1 MIVFREAGQ
10 QFDSKIKINDIV
22 SIKFSKPKK
31 ANSKSWTANTWCYT
45 DLYQR
50 AHSVELGVRSLL
62 SDDLFKTVQFDI
74 RVRPYFIVKY
84 SIQIQFYSRNVLTLI
99 FRMSIQ
105 LQFHKLSANAVTPIQ
120 GSKYAAGLDL
130 SAAEAKIIPSKG
142 RALVKTD
149 LQVAIPEG
157 CYGRIA
163 PRSGLA
169 YKKVQ

>member
-1 MIVFREAGQ
+1 M
-10 QFDSKIKINDIV
+10 
-22 SIKFSKPKK
+22 
-31 ANSKSWTANTWCYT
+31 
-45 DLYQR
+45 
-50 AHSVELGVRSLL
+50 RSLL

>member
-1 MIVFREAGQ
+1 
-10 QFDSKIKINDIV
+10 
-22 SIKFSKPKK
+22 
-31 ANSKSWTANTWCYT
+31 
-45 DLYQR
+45 
-50 AHSVELGVRSLL
+50 
-62 SDDLFKTVQFDI
+62 
-74 RVRPYFIVKY
+74 
-84 SIQIQFYSRNVLTLI
+84 
-99 FRMSIQ
+99 MSIQ

-157 CYGRIA
+157 CYVRIA

-169 YKKVQ
+169 YKKVQYKRHSLTYQFHILGHHLKVV

>member
-1 MIVFREAGQ
+1 
-10 QFDSKIKINDIV
+10 
-22 SIKFSKPKK
+22 
-31 ANSKSWTANTWCYT
+31 
-45 DLYQR
+45 
-50 AHSVELGVRSLL
+50 
-62 SDDLFKTVQFDI
+62 
-74 RVRPYFIVKY
+74 
-84 SIQIQFYSRNVLTLI
+84 
-99 FRMSIQ
+99 MSIQ

-130 SAAEAKIIPSKG
+130 SAAEAKVIPSKG

-169 YKKVQ
+169 YKKVVTSLIYVIITHIRALMSVLVSLTKIIGAMLVLFYSILVTKISK

>member
-1 MIVFREAGQ
+1 
-10 QFDSKIKINDIV
+10 
-22 SIKFSKPKK
+22 
-31 ANSKSWTANTWCYT
+31 
-45 DLYQR
+45 
-50 AHSVELGVRSLL
+50 
-62 SDDLFKTVQFDI
+62 
-74 RVRPYFIVKY
+74 
-84 SIQIQFYSRNVLTLI
+84 
-99 FRMSIQ
+99 MSIQ

-169 YKKVQ
+169 YKKVQNKRHSSTYQLHILGD